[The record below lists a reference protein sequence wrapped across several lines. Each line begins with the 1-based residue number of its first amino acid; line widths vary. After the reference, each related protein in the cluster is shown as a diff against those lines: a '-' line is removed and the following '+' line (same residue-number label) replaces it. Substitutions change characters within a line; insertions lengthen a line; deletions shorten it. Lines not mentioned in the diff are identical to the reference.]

1 MYLVTKWMLFWNWE
15 TANNLW
21 KNVMRISI
29 IFLRRKIFL
38 KIFTKR
44 QQILLP
50 ILLPVLYYYFFI
62 QSECLFFGK
71 TEMYF
76 NLYLLIAYSL
86 LFAMTSGVL
95 LSSVSWGIHCDKIWN
110 CPQLSRELTI
120 VVLIKFVRFQTS
132 AQRVLVL

>member
-1 MYLVTKWMLFWNWE
+1 
-15 TANNLW
+15 
-21 KNVMRISI
+21 MRISI

-95 LSSVSWGIHCDKIWN
+95 LSSVS
-110 CPQLSRELTI
+110 
-120 VVLIKFVRFQTS
+120 
-132 AQRVLVL
+132 